1 MGHLM
6 GHPHPHPPAS
16 ARPIFVVGTGAA
28 RADFLGGGR
37 VSAITGR
44 AGIQGN
50 GCHVFYFLVSIS
62 IELGS
67 YSLCLPYLLSP
78 SLPPYTFLQSP
89 LDQGCA
95 LVEPEGVPR
104 GTGCGFQ
111 DSVGSQSGIFS
122 YLVCGVSRAGY

>member
-1 MGHLM
+1 MGQLM

-16 ARPIFVVGTGAA
+16 ARPIFVVGTGTA

-62 IELGS
+62 IELGH
-67 YSLCLPYLLSP
+67 YSLCLPYLLFPVYGSSIHISP
-78 SLPPYTFLQSP
+78 VTP
-89 LDQGCA
+89 
-95 LVEPEGVPR
+95 
-104 GTGCGFQ
+104 
-111 DSVGSQSGIFS
+111 GSGLGSG
-122 YLVCGVSRAGY
+122 RT